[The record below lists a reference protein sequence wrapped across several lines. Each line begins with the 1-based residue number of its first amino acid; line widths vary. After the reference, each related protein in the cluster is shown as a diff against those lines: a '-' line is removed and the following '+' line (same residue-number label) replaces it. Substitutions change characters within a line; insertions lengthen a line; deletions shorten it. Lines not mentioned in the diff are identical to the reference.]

1 MRFTESTTLKEQ
13 IKLLTTELESTRSDL
28 RVLQRQHRRS
38 ALSTRLFYL
47 SGLIAFVFLLG
58 IAHSPPSAA
67 QKLVSHFEAPFIVE
81 DSSHKPIVEI
91 SDEPGRWGLTV
102 YGKHVGKVALGS
114 NEDGGFIGVLGSTGL
129 ITKEA
134 PAPKPT
140 MLATIDVD
148 GFKYFGKV
156 SNTALASVT
165 SFEGKGV
172 VVAYNQAGKAIAF
185 LTEKDNHGGSVTV
198 ADPAGDGVFSAGFTG
213 DGGNACV
220 SNRKRGL
227 QCLGIGLPLQIK

>member
-1 MRFTESTTLKEQ
+1 MKCETDRTLEEQ
-13 IKLLTTELESTRSDL
+13 IKLLASELERTRSDL
-28 RVLQRQHRRS
+28 RALQRQQRRL
-38 ALSTRLFYL
+38 ALSTRFFYL
-47 SGLIAFVFLLG
+47 SGLIVIVFVLG
-58 IAHSPPSAA
+58 IAPSGPSAA
-67 QKLVSHFEAPFIVE
+67 QKILTHFEAPFIVE
-81 DSSHKPIVEI
+81 DSAHKPIVEI
-91 SDEPGRWGLTV
+91 SAEPGRWGLTV

-134 PAPKPT
+134 PTPKPT
-140 MLATIDVD
+140 TLATIDVD
-148 GFKYFGKV
+148 GFKYFGKG

-198 ADPAGDGVFSAGFTG
+198 ADPSGDGVFSAGFTG